1 MSTDTDSQH
10 RSEAAA
16 ALPAPVRARIF
27 SYLGFLA
34 VFVAFGAPTGG
45 LIEIPISFF
54 LKNRLHLEAHEVAHF
69 RLLAGF
75 PLYLSFVFGF
85 IRDSWN
91 PFGMRDRGY
100 MLSFGIATAAL
111 YVFFALQAVTYM
123 TLLCAV
129 ILLTTCYLF
138 VASAQNGLTS
148 MIAQQHA
155 MSGQV
160 SAVWNI
166 ASSIPGIAAL
176 VIGGALSQDLEGRD
190 GDQAARIL
198 FLVGAV
204 SMVAIALYA
213 TWKPR
218 VVFDNIRYDDAP
230 RHMAQIK
237 TLLRHWPIYPA
248 LLIWLLWNFAPGS
261 STPLQYYLQNSLHGD
276 DAYWGQWNAVFGA
289 SFIPTFMLFGVLSP
303 KYTLRTLLWAGTLVA
318 IPQLVPLLFISSLST
333 ALIGA
338 MFSGLTGGVATAAYL
353 GLIIRSCPPGFQG
366 TTLMMSAGLSVISI
380 RFGDVLGT
388 ALYDHFQGFTAC
400 VIATTIVYALI
411 LPALLLVP
419 GDLIATADGEA
430 LPPARSEASQ

>member
-1 MSTDTDSQH
+1 
-10 RSEAAA
+10 
-16 ALPAPVRARIF
+16 
-27 SYLGFLA
+27 
-34 VFVAFGAPTGG
+34 
-45 LIEIPISFF
+45 
-54 LKNRLHLEAHEVAHF
+54 
-69 RLLAGF
+69 
-75 PLYLSFVFGF
+75 
-85 IRDSWN
+85 
-91 PFGMRDRGY
+91 
-100 MLSFGIATAAL
+100 
-111 YVFFALQAVTYM
+111 
-123 TLLCAV
+123 
-129 ILLTTCYLF
+129 
-138 VASAQNGLTS
+138 
-148 MIAQQHA
+148 

-198 FLVGAV
+198 FLVGAA

-213 TWKPR
+213 MWKPR
-218 VVFDNIRYDDAP
+218 VVFENIRYDDAP

-261 STPLQYYLQNSLHGD
+261 STPLQYFLQNSLHGD

-289 SFIPTFMLFGVLSP
+289 SFIPTFMLFGILSP
-303 KYTLRTLLWAGTLVA
+303 KFTLRTLLWAGTLVA
-318 IPQLVPLLFISSLST
+318 IPQLVPLLFISSLGT

-388 ALYDHFQGFTAC
+388 ALYDHFHGFTAC

-411 LPALLLVP
+411 LPALVLVP
-419 GDLIATADGEA
+419 SDLIDTADGETGS
-430 LPPARSEASQ
+430 PIGSNSTV